1 MLPVQAP
8 RSNDDFWFVPLG
20 RWCRRGGAWFKRGVS
35 CHSLCE
41 SICCLL
47 VVTSRSMSVFRDSIE
62 GCGLICLFFC
72 WKSEFAEICWI
83 WVNVQPRV
91 WRGLTSKGSYMGAIM
106 EWSKDCLSVALR
118 TDTQRRERCQPTLSL
133 ALARIYIRRE
143 ETEDISRHYGV
154 K

>member
-35 CHSLCE
+35 CHSFCE

-62 GCGLICLFFC
+62 GCGCLFFC

-106 EWSKDCLSVALR
+106 EWSNLAPWWLLASLSAFKQPNTRLQVPTAALNVF
-118 TDTQRRERCQPTLSL
+118 L
-133 ALARIYIRRE
+133 YIWRFLFV
-143 ETEDISRHYGV
+143 SA
-154 K
+154 